1 MIANI
6 IVGVC
11 MMALVMGMIYGI
23 YMAYKGVWNNEWYLV
38 KKNSMDRNT
47 NYKLY
52 HMVLYNWIN
61 NVFNKG
67 IVMSKQEIIE
77 QLKNIK
83 DQWANDTK
91 GEINA
96 DVIIE
101 ALTDIIH
108 DTEGNDGMDFSE
120 EYDEHYDSFENV
132 DFTTLEVN

>member
-1 MIANI
+1 
-6 IVGVC
+6 
-11 MMALVMGMIYGI
+11 
-23 YMAYKGVWNNEWYLV
+23 
-38 KKNSMDRNT
+38 MDNNT
-47 NYKLY
+47 NHKLY
-52 HMVLYNWIN
+52 FLVLYSEIN
-61 NVFNKG
+61 NVFNKLG
-67 IVMSKQEIIE
+67 NIMSKQEIIE

-108 DTEGNDGMDFSE
+108 DTEGNDGMDFTE

-132 DFTTLEVN
+132 DFTTLEV

>member
-1 MIANI
+1 M
-6 IVGVC
+6 
-11 MMALVMGMIYGI
+11 
-23 YMAYKGVWNNEWYLV
+23 V
-38 KKNSMDRNT
+38 KKNSMDRITFNEF
-47 NYKLY
+47 N
-52 HMVLYNWIN
+52 HMVLCSEIN
-61 NVFNKG
+61 NIFNKG
-67 IVMSKQEIIE
+67 IVMSKMEIIE

-108 DTEGNDGMDFSE
+108 DTEGNDGLDFTE

-132 DFTTLEVN
+132 DFTTLEV